1 MSTGAKPHAELDRVR
16 PRAGGWLLLAALV
29 ILLVAA
35 AIVVRPSWFRV
46 GEERITADSIGASF
60 NAVAELAVEEYVY
73 SNVGSFDKE
82 GLVLRGFEVPFT
94 GRNFLVSYDGVV
106 RAGVKHADAITAKV
120 DNAAQQLQLT
130 VPQVEVLSS
139 TIDAESVV
147 VHDQSMNPLNQVR
160 VEDVTEFIAE
170 QERSAKEQAV
180 EQGLLDRASDRV
192 EDLLESHA
200 RALIAGTPLEGY
212 EVSFMWTNG

>member
-1 MSTGAKPHAELDRVR
+1 M
-16 PRAGGWLLLAALV
+16 LLAALV

-106 RAGVKHADAITAKV
+106 RAGVKHTDAITAKV

-170 QERSAKEQAV
+170 QERSAKDQAV

>member
-1 MSTGAKPHAELDRVR
+1 M
-16 PRAGGWLLLAALV
+16 LLAALV

-106 RAGVKHADAITAKV
+106 RAGVKHADAITAEV

>member
-1 MSTGAKPHAELDRVR
+1 M
-16 PRAGGWLLLAALV
+16 LLAALV

-106 RAGVKHADAITAKV
+106 RAGVKHADAITAEV

-147 VHDQSMNPLNQVR
+147 MHDQSMNPLNQVR

>member
-1 MSTGAKPHAELDRVR
+1 M
-16 PRAGGWLLLAALV
+16 LLAALV
-29 ILLVAA
+29 ILLIAA

-73 SNVGSFDKE
+73 SSVGSFDKE

-94 GRNFLVSYDGVV
+94 GRNFLVSYEGVV

-180 EQGLLDRASDRV
+180 EQGLLDRAADRV

>member
-1 MSTGAKPHAELDRVR
+1 M
-16 PRAGGWLLLAALV
+16 LLAALV

-106 RAGVKHADAITAKV
+106 RAGVKHADAITAEV
-120 DNAAQQLQLT
+120 DNAAQQLKLT

-170 QERSAKEQAV
+170 QERSAKDQAV

>member
-1 MSTGAKPHAELDRVR
+1 M
-16 PRAGGWLLLAALV
+16 LLAALV

-106 RAGVKHADAITAKV
+106 RAGVKHTDAITAEV

-170 QERSAKEQAV
+170 QERSAKDQAV

>member
-1 MSTGAKPHAELDRVR
+1 M
-16 PRAGGWLLLAALV
+16 LLAALA

-35 AIVVRPSWFRV
+35 VIVMRPSLFRM
-46 GEERITADSIGASF
+46 GEERVTADSIGASF
-60 NAVAELAVEEYVY
+60 NSIAELGVEEYLY
-73 SNVGSFDKE
+73 SNVGSYDKE

-94 GRNFLVSYDGVV
+94 GRKFLVTYDGVV
-106 RAGVKHADAITAKV
+106 RAGVKHADAITVEV
-120 DNAAQQLQLT
+120 DDAGRKLTIAA
-130 VPQVEVLSS
+130 PKVEVLSS
-139 TIDAESVV
+139 NINAESVV

-212 EVSFMWTNG
+212 GVSFMWTNG

>member
-1 MSTGAKPHAELDRVR
+1 M
-16 PRAGGWLLLAALV
+16 LLAALV

-106 RAGVKHADAITAKV
+106 RAGVKHADAITAEV

-170 QERSAKEQAV
+170 QERSAKDQAV

>member
-1 MSTGAKPHAELDRVR
+1 M
-16 PRAGGWLLLAALV
+16 LLAALV

-35 AIVVRPSWFRV
+35 VIVVRPSWFRV

-106 RAGVKHADAITAKV
+106 RAGVKHADAITAEV

-170 QERSAKEQAV
+170 QERSVKDQAV

>member
-1 MSTGAKPHAELDRVR
+1 M
-16 PRAGGWLLLAALV
+16 
-29 ILLVAA
+29 
-35 AIVVRPSWFRV
+35 
-46 GEERITADSIGASF
+46 
-60 NAVAELAVEEYVY
+60 Y

-106 RAGVKHADAITAKV
+106 RAGVKHADAITAEV
-120 DNAAQQLQLT
+120 DNAAQQLKLT

-170 QERSAKEQAV
+170 QERSAKDQAV